1 MKNIVVMVSIAAFLV
16 VVSCGGGKYAD
27 AKKAINTQYTMMERF
42 TISIEKAKDP
52 ADVVAAL
59 KKFQKTA
66 EESRDEM
73 MAIAE
78 KYPEMKDQANP
89 PEELKEEMAKMKE
102 MMPLFIASMMKI
114 GKEYGDNP
122 DVQKVLQEMQAAMVP
137 SK

>member
-1 MKNIVVMVSIAAFLV
+1 MRKIGVLLSIAAVLV

-27 AKKAINTQYTMMERF
+27 AKKAINTQYTMMETF
-42 TISIEKAKDP
+42 TTSIDQATDS
-52 ADVVAAL
+52 AAVVAAL
-59 KKFQKTA
+59 KKFQKSA
-66 EESRDEM
+66 EEAQDEM
-73 MAIAE
+73 MAIAK
-78 KYPEMKDQANP
+78 KYPEMKDQTNP

-102 MMPLFIASMMKI
+102 MMPRFIGAMMKL